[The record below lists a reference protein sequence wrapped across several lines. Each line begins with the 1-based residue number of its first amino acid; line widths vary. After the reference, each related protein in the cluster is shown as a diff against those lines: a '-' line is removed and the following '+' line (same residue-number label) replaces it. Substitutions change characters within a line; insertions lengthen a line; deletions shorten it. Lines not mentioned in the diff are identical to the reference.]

1 MALYT
6 PGPRVWPAPVKPPI
20 ELFDSSGGIVIGG
33 GQGALGAR
41 RRSIGRVD
49 SAVDNGARDNGAVDN
64 GAVGAR
70 PNPVTAGPGL
80 TPRFPLM
87 TLGPV
92 LVTVDPA
99 KTG

>member
-1 MALYT
+1 M
-6 PGPRVWPAPVKPPI
+6 KPPM

-41 RRSIGRVD
+41 RRSIGRVYG
-49 SAVDNGARDNGAVDN
+49 VVDNGAVDN

-70 PNPVTAGPGL
+70 PNPVTAVPGL

-87 TLGPV
+87 TLGRV

-99 KTG
+99 RTA